1 MNFRVISFLPA
12 ELVLLPVFCCKRI
25 HIRRKQAWKPGDFFF
40 SCSSQSYIFHFLFF
54 FFLLEMSEEGHFAGE
69 VEMSQLI
76 QWNFC
81 SGKMLPVVR
90 KVSVVSAD
98 ILSLPLVLPCC
109 SSGKV
114 KLFFFFFQRN
124 HRRLHLL
131 LCVCMFVLN
140 FIHADQSTMNR
151 INAQWI
157 FLIIWRVLQLYKFTS
172 SFLPFFCTLSFF
184 R

>member
-54 FFLLEMSEEGHFAGE
+54 FFLLELSEEGHFAGE

-114 KLFFFFFQRN
+114 KLFFFFFREITEDYICFCVYACLCLILFMQIN
-124 HRRLHLL
+124 LL
-131 LCVCMFVLN
+131 WTELMHN
-140 FIHADQSTMNR
+140 E
-151 INAQWI
+151 
-157 FLIIWRVLQLYKFTS
+157 
-172 SFLPFFCTLSFF
+172 FF
-184 R
+184 